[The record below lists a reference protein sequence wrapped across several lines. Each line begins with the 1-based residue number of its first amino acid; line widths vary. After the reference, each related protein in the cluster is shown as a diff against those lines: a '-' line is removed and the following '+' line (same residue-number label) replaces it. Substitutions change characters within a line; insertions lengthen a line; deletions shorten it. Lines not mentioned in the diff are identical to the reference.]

1 MGVQCPP
8 PNEASLMTRG
18 AQSEQARREGVHR
31 STISRRV
38 RKGGD
43 VDTANVS
50 NDIDR
55 TRQTERL
62 KKQMGGK

>member
-1 MGVQCPP
+1 
-8 PNEASLMTRG
+8 MTRG

-38 RKGGD
+38 RKGAD